1 MRAVVQPRLRNS
13 SDRKVSAVLHCMIC
27 CAEMPISTLR
37 KTCGPDCRKI
47 FKRLRRAT
55 QSVRCWVTLL
65 SEPGERLLLWLPRKS
80 VMRADNGVS
89 RAPGARSTIPWK
101 ETSHK
106 VKRSL
111 DA

>member
-1 MRAVVQPRLRNS
+1 MRTIVQPRLRS
-13 SDRKVSAVLHCMIC
+13 SSGHKVSAVLHCMIC

-65 SEPGERLLLWLPRKS
+65 SEPGKRLLLWLPRKS
-80 VMRADNGVS
+80 VMRSDNGVS
-89 RAPGARSTIPWK
+89 RPSGARRTIPRK
-101 ETSHK
+101 GTSRK
-106 VKRSL
+106 SRE
-111 DA
+111 ARNG